1 MNPDASSLE
10 WEHDG
15 FLVSTDPARLD
26 VAAIHAFLSR
36 SYWAAGIPLEVLERS
51 LRNSLCFGLY
61 TPGSLLRPQIGLA
74 RVVTDRATFAYVC
87 DVYVLSEYRGRGL
100 GKWLLSCFQSH
111 PDLQGL
117 RRFNLVTR
125 DAHSL
130 YAPLGF
136 RPIAHP
142 DRYMEKLD
150 PDVYKRAASA

>member
-1 MNPDASSLE
+1 MNPDTTSLE
-10 WEHDG
+10 WEQDG
-15 FLVSTDPARLD
+15 FLVSTDPNRLD
-26 VAAIHAFLSR
+26 IAAIHDFLSS
-36 SYWAAGIPLEVLERS
+36 SYWAAGIPIEVVERS

-61 TPGSLLRPQIGLA
+61 APGSGVRTQIGLA
-74 RVVTDRATFAYVC
+74 RVVTDRATFAYLC
-87 DVYVLSEYRGRGL
+87 DVYVLPEYRGRGL
-100 GKWLLSCFQSH
+100 GRRLLSCFQAH